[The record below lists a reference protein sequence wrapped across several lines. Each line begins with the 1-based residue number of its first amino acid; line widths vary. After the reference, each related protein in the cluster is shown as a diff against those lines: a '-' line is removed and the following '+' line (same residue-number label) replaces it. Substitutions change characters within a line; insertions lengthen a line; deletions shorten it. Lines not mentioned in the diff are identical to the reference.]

1 MTKDAMNLALK
12 ALQKIHEG
20 CGFVQE
26 ENLHKDAKDLAT
38 LVRKDCNLAIKD
50 LTQAIAEADEQ
61 VLVGHADLAINN
73 IYVFNDQEER
83 VVPEGRQGIYL
94 CLQTPKHD

>member
-1 MTKDAMNLALK
+1 MSIEAMKQALE
-12 ALQKIHEG
+12 ALSDFDYDKRM
-20 CGFVQE
+20 
-26 ENLHKDAKDLAT
+26 A
-38 LVRKDCNLAIKD
+38 AITA
-50 LTQAIAEADEQ
+50 LRQAIAQADEQ

-94 CLQTPKHD
+94 CLQTPKRD

>member
-1 MTKDAMNLALK
+1 MIITTMKQALE
-12 ALQKIHEG
+12 ALSDFDYDKRM
-20 CGFVQE
+20 
-26 ENLHKDAKDLAT
+26 A
-38 LVRKDCNLAIKD
+38 AITA
-50 LTQAIAEADEQ
+50 LRQAIEAEMQ